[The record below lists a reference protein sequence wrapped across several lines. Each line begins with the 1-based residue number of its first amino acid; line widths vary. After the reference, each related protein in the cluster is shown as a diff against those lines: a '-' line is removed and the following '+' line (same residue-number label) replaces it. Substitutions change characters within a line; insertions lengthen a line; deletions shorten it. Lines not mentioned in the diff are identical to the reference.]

1 MCPRVECHVHACYN
15 AYTCKVK
22 VGYES
27 AASRDFPRCIF
38 CLSLSI
44 LFQTKLAWEA
54 TKIYSRV
61 TDVTQSA
68 VAPVVASVVLTFT
81 QTHIHIHTPVNPMR
95 VQS

>member
-1 MCPRVECHVHACYN
+1 M
-15 AYTCKVK
+15 
-22 VGYES
+22 
-27 AASRDFPRCIF
+27 
-38 CLSLSI
+38 
-44 LFQTKLAWEA
+44 EA

-81 QTHIHIHTPVNPMR
+81 QTHIHIHTPVIPMR